1 MAGPEP
7 GRLAGWS
14 LGNSVADADVG
25 GGGWWAV
32 ATSATS
38 PSRHC
43 VVIRVSRRPEPLPD
57 AELLE
62 EREMLEYARRCLA
75 AMRRRTRSLRA
86 AGADAYASES
96 VEWRLRRRVASL
108 SDDSRT
114 GLFFGRLD
122 YDAGADPPE
131 ARFYVGRRHVSDQEG
146 DPVVIDWRAG
156 LAHPFY
162 RASPARRYGVLVRRR
177 FGYRGGT
184 LTSIQD
190 EALDLLDEAQARSAA
205 DRVLVA
211 EIERPRI
218 GPMRDIVATIQP
230 EQDDLIRA
238 PLGETLCIQGGPG
251 TGKTAVGLHRAAF
264 LLYEH
269 RERLARDGV
278 LVVGPGPAY
287 LAFIRDVLPGLG
299 EVDVAQ
305 RSIEG
310 LVSEVA
316 VTGADRPEAAAVK
329 ADARMATVVR
339 RAAFLQVRPPALPLE
354 VRWRHRVIRLPA
366 SVLRRR
372 VAELVQSD
380 VRYTV
385 GRDHLRDWLVERCLR
400 HLEHT
405 EGLNA
410 LDSPTEVQRSLGGR
424 PEVRAFLDRTW
435 PAVDPLRLVFRLLT
449 EQPFLA
455 EAADGTLTE
464 QEQALLRWPRRPR
477 SLKAAAWSVT
487 DAFLVDEA
495 ADVIGG
501 TATFGH
507 VVADEAQDLSPMQLR
522 AIGRRCRFGSATLL
536 GDLAQRTTP
545 WSAERWEDALDHLGR
560 RSTRLEHLPR
570 AFRAP
575 KEVLDF
581 ANRLLPEIAP
591 GVRPASSVRSVPGS
605 LRVMAVTPSSAKQ
618 AWLRA
623 LDAAL
628 AEDGSVGLVAADQAV
643 AAIGAELTRRGVE
656 YRQVDE
662 FDTDTRLAVVP
673 ASAVK
678 GLEFD
683 QVVLVEPA
691 DIADPALG
699 PTGLRRLYTALTRAV
714 LGLSVVHAKP
724 LPSSLHPSEPA

>member
-1 MAGPEP
+1 MVGCCPAYH
-7 GRLAGWS
+7 GRIHDPRLS
-14 LGNSVADADVG
+14 FPDPPLFLPVPTLGGD
-25 GGGWWAV
+25 
-32 ATSATS
+32 
-38 PSRHC
+38 P
-43 VVIRVSRRPEPLPD
+43 RVSRRLEPLPD
-57 AELLE
+57 AELLA

-86 AGADAYASES
+86 TGADPYAVES
-96 VEWRLRRRVASL
+96 VEWRLRQRVAAL
-108 SDDSRT
+108 ADDGRT

-122 YDAGADPPE
+122 YDASADPPE
-131 ARFYVGRRHVSDQEG
+131 ARFYVGRRHVSDAEG
-146 DPVVIDWRAG
+146 DPVVIDWRAE
-156 LAHPFY
+156 LSHPFY
-162 RASPARRYGVLVRRR
+162 RASPNRRYGVRVRRR

-190 EALDLLDEAQARSAA
+190 EVLDLLDEAEALAVA
-205 DRVLVA
+205 DRVLRA

-238 PLGETLCIQGGPG
+238 PLAETICIQGGPG

-305 RSIEG
+305 RSIED
-310 LVSEVA
+310 LVAEVA
-316 VTGADRPEAAAVK
+316 VTGTDRLEVATVK
-329 ADARMATVVR
+329 ADPRMAAVIR
-339 RAAFLQVRPPALPLE
+339 RAAFLGVRPPALPLE
-354 VRWRHRVIRLPA
+354 VHWQHRVVRLSA
-366 SVLRRR
+366 RMLRRR
-372 VAELVQSD
+372 VEELAAGD
-380 VRYTV
+380 LRYRV
-385 GRDHLRDWLVERCLR
+385 GRDQLRDWLVERCLR

-405 EGLNA
+405 EGLSA
-410 LDSPTEVQRSLGGR
+410 LDDPAQVQRGLGAR
-424 PEVRAFLDRTW
+424 PEVRAFLKRAW
-435 PAVDPLRLVFRLLT
+435 PVVDPVRLVFRLLT
-449 EQPFLA
+449 EPSFLA
-455 EAADGTLTE
+455 EAAGGILTGD
-464 QEQALLRWPRRPR
+464 EQALLLWSKRPR

-495 ADVIGG
+495 VDAIRG
-501 TATFGH
+501 TRAFGH
-507 VVADEAQDLSPMQLR
+507 VVADEAQDLSAMQLR

-545 WSAERWEDALDHLGR
+545 WSAERWGDALAHLDR
-560 RSTRLEHLPR
+560 RSPRVEHLPR

-591 GVRPASSVRSVPGS
+591 EVRPARSVRSVPGS
-605 LRVMAVTPSSAKQ
+605 LRVRAAPPPRVAA
-618 AWLRA
+618 AWLAA
-623 LDAAL
+623 LEEAL
-628 AEDGSVGLVAADQAV
+628 AEDGSVGLVVADKATAA
-643 AAIGAELTRRGVE
+643 AAAELAGHGVE
-656 YRQVDE
+656 FREVDR
-662 FDTDTRLAVVP
+662 FDTDTRLALVS

-699 PTGLRRLYTALTRAV
+699 PAGLRRLYTALTRAV
-714 LGLSVVHAKP
+714 LGLTVVHAKP
-724 LPSSLHPSEPA
+724 LPGALGAAPPA

>member
-1 MAGPEP
+1 
-7 GRLAGWS
+7 
-14 LGNSVADADVG
+14 
-25 GGGWWAV
+25 
-32 ATSATS
+32 
-38 PSRHC
+38 
-43 VVIRVSRRPEPLPD
+43 VSRPLEPLAD
-57 AELLE
+57 TELQA

-75 AMRRRTRSLRA
+75 AMRRRARSLRA
-86 AGADAYASES
+86 TGADPYAAES
-96 VEWRLRRRVASL
+96 VEWHLRQRVAAL
-108 SDDSRT
+108 TDDGRT

-122 YDAGADPPE
+122 YDDSADPPE
-131 ARFYVGRRHVSDQEG
+131 ARFYVGRRHVSDPDG

-162 RASPARRYGVLVRRR
+162 RASPSRRYGVRARRR

-190 EALDLLDEAQARSAA
+190 EVLELLDEAAAMAAA

-238 PLGETLCIQGGPG
+238 PLTETIVIQGGPG

-305 RSIEG
+305 RSIED
-310 LVSEVA
+310 LVAEVA
-316 VTGADRPEAAAVK
+316 VTGTDLPEAAAVK
-329 ADARMATVVR
+329 ADDRMAMVVR
-339 RAAFLQVRPPALPLE
+339 RAAFLHVRPPALPLE
-354 VRWRHRVIRLPA
+354 VRWQHRVVRLSA
-366 SVLRRR
+366 RLLRQR
-372 VAELVQSD
+372 VDELVAGD
-380 VRYTV
+380 LRYQV
-385 GRDHLRDWLVERCLR
+385 GREHLRDWLVERCLR

-405 EGLNA
+405 EGLSA
-410 LDSPTEVQRSLGGR
+410 LDSPAEVQRSLGAR
-424 PEVRAFLDRTW
+424 REVREFLRRTW
-435 PAVDPLRLVFRLLT
+435 PVLDPVRLVFRLLG
-449 EQPFLA
+449 ERAFLA
-455 EAADGTLTE
+455 EAAEGILTDRE
-464 QEQALLRWPRRPR
+464 QELVLWARRPR
-477 SLKAAAWSVT
+477 SRKAAAWSVG

-495 ADVIGG
+495 VDVIGG
-501 TATFGH
+501 TGTFGH
-507 VVADEAQDLSPMQLR
+507 VVADEAQDLSAMQLR

-545 WSAERWEDALDHLGR
+545 WSADRWRDAVGHLDR
-560 RSTRLEHLPR
+560 RSVRVEHLPR

-581 ANRLLPEIAP
+581 ANRLLPQIAP
-591 GVRPASSVRSVPGS
+591 DVHPARSVRGVPGS
-605 LRVMAVTPSSAKQ
+605 LRIRTAVSTAVAA

-623 LDAAL
+623 LDEAL
-628 AEDGSVGLVAADQAV
+628 AEDGSVGLVVADGAV
-643 AAIGAELTRRGVE
+643 PAVGAELAGRGIE
-656 YRQVDE
+656 FREVDR
-662 FDTDTRLAVVP
+662 FDTDTRLALVP

-714 LGLSVVHAKP
+714 LGLTIVHAKP
-724 LPSSLHPSEPA
+724 LPAALDPGSPG

>member
-1 MAGPEP
+1 M
-7 GRLAGWS
+7 
-14 LGNSVADADVG
+14 
-25 GGGWWAV
+25 
-32 ATSATS
+32 
-38 PSRHC
+38 SR
-43 VVIRVSRRPEPLPD
+43 PLEPLAD
-57 AELLE
+57 TELQA

-75 AMRRRTRSLRA
+75 AMRRRARSLRA
-86 AGADAYASES
+86 TGADPYAAES
-96 VEWRLRRRVASL
+96 VEWHLRQRVAAL
-108 SDDSRT
+108 TDDGRT

-122 YDAGADPPE
+122 YDDSADPPE
-131 ARFYVGRRHVSDQEG
+131 ARFYVGRRHVSDPDG

-162 RASPARRYGVLVRRR
+162 RASPTRRYGVRARRR

-190 EALDLLDEAQARSAA
+190 EVLELLDEAAAMAAA

-238 PLGETLCIQGGPG
+238 PLTETVVIQGGPG

-305 RSIEG
+305 RSIED
-310 LVSEVA
+310 LVAEVA
-316 VTGADRPEAAAVK
+316 VTGTDLPEAAAVK
-329 ADARMATVVR
+329 ADDRMAMVVR
-339 RAAFLQVRPPALPLE
+339 RAAFLYVRPPALPLE
-354 VRWRHRVIRLPA
+354 VRWQHRVVRLSA
-366 SVLRRR
+366 SLLRQR
-372 VAELVQSD
+372 VDELVAGD
-380 VRYTV
+380 LRYQV
-385 GRDHLRDWLVERCLR
+385 GREHLRDWLVERCLR

-405 EGLNA
+405 EGLSA
-410 LDSPTEVQRSLGGR
+410 LDSPAEVQRSLGAR
-424 PEVRAFLDRTW
+424 REVREFLQRTW
-435 PAVDPLRLVFRLLT
+435 PVLDPVRLVFRLLG
-449 EQPFLA
+449 ERAFLA
-455 EAADGTLTE
+455 EAAEGILTDRE
-464 QEQALLRWPRRPR
+464 QELVLWARRPR
-477 SLKAAAWSVT
+477 SRKAAAWSVG

-495 ADVIGG
+495 VDVIGG
-501 TATFGH
+501 TGTFGH
-507 VVADEAQDLSPMQLR
+507 VVADEAQDLSAMQLR

-545 WSAERWEDALDHLGR
+545 WSADRWRDAVGHLDR
-560 RSTRLEHLPR
+560 RSVRVEHLPR

-581 ANRLLPEIAP
+581 ANRLLPQIAP
-591 GVRPASSVRSVPGS
+591 DVHPARSVRGVPGS
-605 LRVMAVTPSSAKQ
+605 LRIRTAVSTAVAA

-623 LDAAL
+623 LDEAL
-628 AEDGSVGLVAADQAV
+628 AEDGSVGLVVADGAV
-643 AAIGAELTRRGVE
+643 PAVGAELAGRGIE
-656 YRQVDE
+656 FREVDR
-662 FDTDTRLAVVP
+662 FDTDTRLALVP

-699 PTGLRRLYTALTRAV
+699 STGLRRLYTALTRAV
-714 LGLSVVHAKP
+714 LGLTIVHAKP
-724 LPSSLHPSEPA
+724 LPAALDPGSPG

>member
-1 MAGPEP
+1 M
-7 GRLAGWS
+7 
-14 LGNSVADADVG
+14 
-25 GGGWWAV
+25 
-32 ATSATS
+32 
-38 PSRHC
+38 SR
-43 VVIRVSRRPEPLPD
+43 PLEPLAD
-57 AELLE
+57 TELQA

-75 AMRRRTRSLRA
+75 AMRRRARSLRA
-86 AGADAYASES
+86 TGADPYAAES
-96 VEWRLRRRVASL
+96 VEWHLRQRVAAL
-108 SDDSRT
+108 TDDGRT

-122 YDAGADPPE
+122 YDDSADPPE
-131 ARFYVGRRHVSDQEG
+131 ARFYVGRRHVSDPDG

-162 RASPARRYGVLVRRR
+162 RASPTRRYGVRARRR

-190 EALDLLDEAQARSAA
+190 EVLELLDEAAAMAAA

-238 PLGETLCIQGGPG
+238 PLTETIVIQGGPG

-305 RSIEG
+305 RSIED
-310 LVSEVA
+310 LVAEVA
-316 VTGADRPEAAAVK
+316 VTGTDLPEAAAVK
-329 ADARMATVVR
+329 ADDRMAMVVR
-339 RAAFLQVRPPALPLE
+339 RAAFLHVRPPALPLE
-354 VRWRHRVIRLPA
+354 VRWQHRVVRLSA
-366 SVLRRR
+366 RLLRQR
-372 VAELVQSD
+372 VDELVAGD
-380 VRYTV
+380 LRYQV
-385 GRDHLRDWLVERCLR
+385 GREHLRDWLVERCLR

-405 EGLNA
+405 EGLSA
-410 LDSPTEVQRSLGGR
+410 LDSPAEVQRSLGAR
-424 PEVRAFLDRTW
+424 REVREFLRRTW
-435 PAVDPLRLVFRLLT
+435 PVLDPVRLVFRLLG
-449 EQPFLA
+449 ERAFLA
-455 EAADGTLTE
+455 EAAEGILTDRE
-464 QEQALLRWPRRPR
+464 QELVLWARRPR
-477 SLKAAAWSVT
+477 SRKAAAWSVG

-495 ADVIGG
+495 VDVIGG
-501 TATFGH
+501 TGTFGH
-507 VVADEAQDLSPMQLR
+507 VVADEAQDLSAMQLR

-545 WSAERWEDALDHLGR
+545 WSADRWRDAVGHLDR
-560 RSTRLEHLPR
+560 RSVRVEHLPR

-575 KEVLDF
+575 KGVLDF
-581 ANRLLPEIAP
+581 ANRLLPQIAP
-591 GVRPASSVRSVPGS
+591 DVHPARSVRGVPGS
-605 LRVMAVTPSSAKQ
+605 LRIRTAVSTAVAA

-623 LDAAL
+623 LDEAL
-628 AEDGSVGLVAADQAV
+628 AEDGSVGLVVADGAV
-643 AAIGAELTRRGVE
+643 PAVGAELAGRGIE
-656 YRQVDE
+656 FREVDR
-662 FDTDTRLAVVP
+662 FDTDTRLALVP

-714 LGLSVVHAKP
+714 LGLTIVHAKP
-724 LPSSLHPSEPA
+724 LPAALDPGSPG

>member
-1 MAGPEP
+1 MAGCCRV
-7 GRLAGWS
+7 GRGDL
-14 LGNSVADADVG
+14 DVG
-25 GGGWWAV
+25 VW
-32 ATSATS
+32 
-38 PSRHC
+38 
-43 VVIRVSRRPEPLPD
+43 VVSSLESLPD
-57 AELLE
+57 DELVA
-62 EREMLEYARRCLA
+62 EREMLDYARRCLA

-86 AGADAYASES
+86 AGADPYAVES
-96 VEWRLRRRVASL
+96 VEWRLRQRVAAL
-108 SDDSRT
+108 TDDGRT

-122 YDAGADPPE
+122 YDASADPPD
-131 ARFYVGRRHVSDQEG
+131 ARFYVGRRHVSDAEG

-162 RASPARRYGVLVRRR
+162 RASPTRRFGVRARRR

-190 EALDLLDEAQARSAA
+190 ELLDLLDEAEALAVA

-238 PLGETLCIQGGPG
+238 PLADTICIQGGPG

-269 RERLARDGV
+269 RDRLARDGV

-305 RSIEG
+305 RSIED
-310 LVSEVA
+310 LVAEVR
-316 VTGADRPEAAAVK
+316 VTGTDSPEAAAVK
-329 ADARMATVVR
+329 AGSRMAAVVR
-339 RAAFLQVRPPALPLE
+339 RAAFLHVRPPALPLE
-354 VRWRHRVIRLPA
+354 VRWGHRVVRLSA
-366 SVLRRR
+366 RLLRQR
-372 VAELVQSD
+372 VDELVTGD
-380 VRYTV
+380 LRYLV

-405 EGLNA
+405 EGLSA
-410 LDSPTEVQRSLGGR
+410 LDDPAAVQRSLGAR
-424 PEVRAFLDRTW
+424 PEVREFLKRTW
-435 PAVDPLRLVFRLLT
+435 PVVEPVRLVFRLLT
-449 EQPFLA
+449 ERPFLA
-455 EAADGTLTE
+455 EAADGILTDEE
-464 QEQALLRWPRRPR
+464 QELLLWAKRPR
-477 SLKAAAWSVT
+477 SAKAAAWSVT

-495 ADVIGG
+495 
-501 TATFGH
+501 
-507 VVADEAQDLSPMQLR
+507 QDLSAMQLR

-545 WSAERWEDALDHLGR
+545 WSAERWGDAVGHLGQ
-560 RSTRLEHLPR
+560 RSIRVEQLPR

-581 ANRLLPEIAP
+581 ANRLLPAIAP
-591 GVRPASSVRSVPGS
+591 EVRPARSVRSVPGS
-605 LRVMAVTPSSAKQ
+605 LRVRAVAPEAAPE
-618 AWLRA
+618 AWLQA
-623 LDAAL
+623 LDEAL
-628 AEDGSVGLVAADQAV
+628 AEDGSVGLVVADPAV
-643 AAIGAELTRRGVE
+643 RSAGAELAGRGIE
-656 YRQVDE
+656 FREVDR
-662 FDTDTRLAVVP
+662 FDTGTRLALVP

-691 DIADPALG
+691 EIADPALG
-699 PTGLRRLYTALTRAV
+699 PARLRRLYTALTRAV
-714 LGLSVVHAKP
+714 LGLTIVHARP
-724 LPSSLHPSEPA
+724 LPAALGAAPPA

>member
-1 MAGPEP
+1 
-7 GRLAGWS
+7 
-14 LGNSVADADVG
+14 
-25 GGGWWAV
+25 
-32 ATSATS
+32 
-38 PSRHC
+38 
-43 VVIRVSRRPEPLPD
+43 VSRPLEPLAD
-57 AELLE
+57 TELQA

-75 AMRRRTRSLRA
+75 AMRRRARSLRA
-86 AGADAYASES
+86 TGADPYAAES
-96 VEWRLRRRVASL
+96 VEWHLRQRVAAL
-108 SDDSRT
+108 TDDGRT

-122 YDAGADPPE
+122 YDDSADPPE
-131 ARFYVGRRHVSDQEG
+131 ARFYVGRRHVSDPDG

-162 RASPARRYGVLVRRR
+162 RASPSRRYGVRARRR

-190 EALDLLDEAQARSAA
+190 EVLELLDEAAAMAAA

-238 PLGETLCIQGGPG
+238 PLTETIVIQGGPG

-305 RSIEG
+305 RSIED
-310 LVSEVA
+310 LVAEVA
-316 VTGADRPEAAAVK
+316 VTGTDLPEAAAVK
-329 ADARMATVVR
+329 ADDRMAMVVR
-339 RAAFLQVRPPALPLE
+339 RAAFLHVRPPALPLE
-354 VRWRHRVIRLPA
+354 VRWQHRVVRLSA
-366 SVLRRR
+366 RLLRQR
-372 VAELVQSD
+372 VDELVAGD
-380 VRYTV
+380 LRYQV
-385 GRDHLRDWLVERCLR
+385 GREHLRDWLVERCLR

-405 EGLNA
+405 EGLSA
-410 LDSPTEVQRSLGGR
+410 LDSPAEVQRSLGAR
-424 PEVRAFLDRTW
+424 REVREFLRRTW
-435 PAVDPLRLVFRLLT
+435 PVLDPVRLVFRLLG
-449 EQPFLA
+449 ERAFLA
-455 EAADGTLTE
+455 EAAEGILTDRE
-464 QEQALLRWPRRPR
+464 QELVLWARRPR
-477 SLKAAAWSVT
+477 SRKAAAWSVG

-495 ADVIGG
+495 VDVIGG
-501 TATFGH
+501 TGTFGH
-507 VVADEAQDLSPMQLR
+507 VVADEAQDLSAMQLR

-545 WSAERWEDALDHLGR
+545 WSADRWRDAVGHLDR
-560 RSTRLEHLPR
+560 RSVRVEHLPR

-575 KEVLDF
+575 KGVLDF
-581 ANRLLPEIAP
+581 ANRLLPQIAP
-591 GVRPASSVRSVPGS
+591 DVHPARSVRGVPGS
-605 LRVMAVTPSSAKQ
+605 LRIRTAVSTAVAA

-623 LDAAL
+623 LDEAL
-628 AEDGSVGLVAADQAV
+628 AEDGSVGLVVADGAV
-643 AAIGAELTRRGVE
+643 PAVGAELAGRGIE
-656 YRQVDE
+656 FREVDR
-662 FDTDTRLAVVP
+662 FDTDTRLALVP

-714 LGLSVVHAKP
+714 LGLTIVHAKP
-724 LPSSLHPSEPA
+724 LPAALDPGSPG

>member
-1 MAGPEP
+1 
-7 GRLAGWS
+7 
-14 LGNSVADADVG
+14 
-25 GGGWWAV
+25 
-32 ATSATS
+32 
-38 PSRHC
+38 
-43 VVIRVSRRPEPLPD
+43 VSRPLEPLAD
-57 AELLE
+57 TELQA

-75 AMRRRTRSLRA
+75 AMRRRARSLRA
-86 AGADAYASES
+86 TGADPYAAES
-96 VEWRLRRRVASL
+96 VEWHLRQRVAAL
-108 SDDSRT
+108 TDDGRT

-122 YDAGADPPE
+122 YDDSADPPE
-131 ARFYVGRRHVSDQEG
+131 ARFYVGRRHVSDPDG

-162 RASPARRYGVLVRRR
+162 RASPTRRYGVRARRR

-190 EALDLLDEAQARSAA
+190 EVLELLDEAAAMAAA

-238 PLGETLCIQGGPG
+238 PLTETIVIQGGPG

-305 RSIEG
+305 RSIED
-310 LVSEVA
+310 LVAEVA
-316 VTGADRPEAAAVK
+316 VTGTDLPEAAAVK
-329 ADARMATVVR
+329 ADDRMAMVVR
-339 RAAFLQVRPPALPLE
+339 RAAFLHVRPPALPLE
-354 VRWRHRVIRLPA
+354 VRWQHRVVRLSA
-366 SVLRRR
+366 RLLRQR
-372 VAELVQSD
+372 VDELVAGD
-380 VRYTV
+380 LRYQV
-385 GRDHLRDWLVERCLR
+385 GREHLRDWLVERCLR

-405 EGLNA
+405 EGLSA
-410 LDSPTEVQRSLGGR
+410 LDSPAEVQRSLGAR
-424 PEVRAFLDRTW
+424 REVREFLQRTW
-435 PAVDPLRLVFRLLT
+435 PVLDPVRLVFRLLG
-449 EQPFLA
+449 ERAFLA
-455 EAADGTLTE
+455 EAAEGILTDRE
-464 QEQALLRWPRRPR
+464 QELVLWARRPR
-477 SLKAAAWSVT
+477 SRKAAAWSVG

-495 ADVIGG
+495 VDVIGG
-501 TATFGH
+501 TGTFGH
-507 VVADEAQDLSPMQLR
+507 VVADEAQDLSAMQLR

-545 WSAERWEDALDHLGR
+545 WSADRWRDAVGYLDR
-560 RSTRLEHLPR
+560 RSVRVEHLPR

-581 ANRLLPEIAP
+581 ANRLLPQIAP
-591 GVRPASSVRSVPGS
+591 DVHPARSVRGVPGS
-605 LRVMAVTPSSAKQ
+605 LRIRTAVSTAVAA

-623 LDAAL
+623 LDEAL
-628 AEDGSVGLVAADQAV
+628 AEDGSVGLVVADGAV
-643 AAIGAELTRRGVE
+643 PAVGAELAGRGIE
-656 YRQVDE
+656 FREVDR
-662 FDTDTRLAVVP
+662 FDTDTRLALVP

-714 LGLSVVHAKP
+714 LGLTIVHAKP
-724 LPSSLHPSEPA
+724 LPAALDPGSPG

>member
-1 MAGPEP
+1 
-7 GRLAGWS
+7 
-14 LGNSVADADVG
+14 
-25 GGGWWAV
+25 
-32 ATSATS
+32 
-38 PSRHC
+38 
-43 VVIRVSRRPEPLPD
+43 VSRPLEPLAD
-57 AELLE
+57 TELQA

-75 AMRRRTRSLRA
+75 AMRRRARSLRA
-86 AGADAYASES
+86 TGADPYAAES
-96 VEWRLRRRVASL
+96 VEWHLRQRVAAL
-108 SDDSRT
+108 TDDGRT

-122 YDAGADPPE
+122 YDDSADPPE
-131 ARFYVGRRHVSDQEG
+131 ARFYVGRRHVSDPDG

-162 RASPARRYGVLVRRR
+162 RASPTRRYGVRARRR

-190 EALDLLDEAQARSAA
+190 EVLELLDEAAAMAAA

-238 PLGETLCIQGGPG
+238 PLTETIVIQGGPG

-305 RSIEG
+305 RSIED
-310 LVSEVA
+310 LVAEVA
-316 VTGADRPEAAAVK
+316 VTGTDLPEAAAVK
-329 ADARMATVVR
+329 ADDRMAMVVR
-339 RAAFLQVRPPALPLE
+339 RAAFLHVRPPALPLE
-354 VRWRHRVIRLPA
+354 VRWQHRVVRLSA
-366 SVLRRR
+366 RLLRQR
-372 VAELVQSD
+372 VDELVAGD
-380 VRYTV
+380 LRYQV
-385 GRDHLRDWLVERCLR
+385 GREHLRDWLVERCLR

-405 EGLNA
+405 EGLSA
-410 LDSPTEVQRSLGGR
+410 LDSPAEVQRSLGAR
-424 PEVRAFLDRTW
+424 REVREFLQRTW
-435 PAVDPLRLVFRLLT
+435 PVLDPVRLVFRLLG
-449 EQPFLA
+449 ERAFLA
-455 EAADGTLTE
+455 EAAEGILTDRE
-464 QEQALLRWPRRPR
+464 QELVLWARRPR
-477 SLKAAAWSVT
+477 SRKAAAWSVG

-495 ADVIGG
+495 VDVIGG
-501 TATFGH
+501 TGTFGH
-507 VVADEAQDLSPMQLR
+507 VVADEAQDLSAMQLR

-545 WSAERWEDALDHLGR
+545 WSADRWRDAVGHLDR
-560 RSTRLEHLPR
+560 RSVRVEHLPR

-581 ANRLLPEIAP
+581 ANRLLPQIAP
-591 GVRPASSVRSVPGS
+591 DVHPARSVRGVPGS
-605 LRVMAVTPSSAKQ
+605 LRIRTAVSTAVAA

-623 LDAAL
+623 LDEAL
-628 AEDGSVGLVAADQAV
+628 AEDGSVGLVVADGAV
-643 AAIGAELTRRGVE
+643 PAVGAELAGRGIE
-656 YRQVDE
+656 FREVDR
-662 FDTDTRLAVVP
+662 FDTDTRLALVP

-714 LGLSVVHAKP
+714 LGLTIVHAKP
-724 LPSSLHPSEPA
+724 LPAALDPGSPG

>member
-1 MAGPEP
+1 M
-7 GRLAGWS
+7 
-14 LGNSVADADVG
+14 
-25 GGGWWAV
+25 
-32 ATSATS
+32 
-38 PSRHC
+38 SR
-43 VVIRVSRRPEPLPD
+43 PLEPLAD
-57 AELLE
+57 TELQA

-75 AMRRRTRSLRA
+75 AMRRRARSLRA
-86 AGADAYASES
+86 TGADPYAAES
-96 VEWRLRRRVASL
+96 VEWHLRQRVAAL
-108 SDDSRT
+108 TDDGRT

-122 YDAGADPPE
+122 YDDSADPPE
-131 ARFYVGRRHVSDQEG
+131 ARLYVGRRHVSDPDG

-162 RASPARRYGVLVRRR
+162 RASPTRRYGVRARRR

-190 EALDLLDEAQARSAA
+190 EVLELLDEAAALAAA

-238 PLGETLCIQGGPG
+238 PLTETIVIQGGPG

-305 RSIEG
+305 RSIED
-310 LVSEVA
+310 LVAEVA
-316 VTGADRPEAAAVK
+316 VTGTDLPEAAAVK
-329 ADARMATVVR
+329 ADDRMAMVVR
-339 RAAFLQVRPPALPLE
+339 RAAFLHVRPPALPLE
-354 VRWRHRVIRLPA
+354 VRWQHRVVRLSA
-366 SVLRRR
+366 RLLRQR
-372 VAELVQSD
+372 VDELVAGD
-380 VRYTV
+380 LRYQV
-385 GRDHLRDWLVERCLR
+385 GREHLRDWLVERCLR

-405 EGLNA
+405 EGLSA
-410 LDSPTEVQRSLGGR
+410 LDSPAEVQRSLGAR
-424 PEVRAFLDRTW
+424 REVREFLRRTW
-435 PAVDPLRLVFRLLT
+435 PVLDPVRLVFRLLG
-449 EQPFLA
+449 ERAFLA
-455 EAADGTLTE
+455 EAAEGILTDRE
-464 QEQALLRWPRRPR
+464 QELVLWARRPR
-477 SLKAAAWSVT
+477 SRKAAAWSVG

-495 ADVIGG
+495 VDVIGG
-501 TATFGH
+501 TGTFGH
-507 VVADEAQDLSPMQLR
+507 VVADEAQDLSAMQLR

-545 WSAERWEDALDHLGR
+545 WSADRWRDAVGHLDR
-560 RSTRLEHLPR
+560 RSVRVEHLPR

-581 ANRLLPEIAP
+581 ANRLLPQIAP
-591 GVRPASSVRSVPGS
+591 DVHPARSVRGVPGS
-605 LRVMAVTPSSAKQ
+605 LRIRTAVSTAVAA

-623 LDAAL
+623 LDEAL
-628 AEDGSVGLVAADQAV
+628 AEDGSVGLVVADGAV
-643 AAIGAELTRRGVE
+643 PAVGAELAGRGIE
-656 YRQVDE
+656 FREVDR
-662 FDTDTRLAVVP
+662 FDTDTRLALVP

-714 LGLSVVHAKP
+714 LGLTIVHAKP
-724 LPSSLHPSEPA
+724 LPAALDPGSPG

>member
-1 MAGPEP
+1 LPE
-7 GRLAGWS
+7 
-14 LGNSVADADVG
+14 
-25 GGGWWAV
+25 
-32 ATSATS
+32 
-38 PSRHC
+38 
-43 VVIRVSRRPEPLPD
+43 
-57 AELLE
+57 AELQA
-62 EREMLEYARRCLA
+62 ERAMLEHARRCLA

-86 AGADAYASES
+86 SGADPYAVES
-96 VEWRLRRRVASL
+96 VEWRLRQRVASL
-108 SDDSRT
+108 ADDERT

-122 YDAGADPPE
+122 YDATADPPE
-131 ARFYVGRRHVSDQEG
+131 ARFYVGRRHVSDAEG

-162 RASPARRYGVLVRRR
+162 RASPTRRYGVRVRRR

-190 EALDLLDEAQARSAA
+190 EVLDLLDEAEALAVA

-238 PLGETLCIQGGPG
+238 PLADTICIQGGPG

-269 RERLARDGV
+269 RDRLARDGV

-305 RSIEG
+305 RSIED
-310 LVSEVA
+310 LVAEVE
-316 VTGADRPEAAAVK
+316 VTGTDTPEAAAVK
-329 ADARMATVVR
+329 AGERMAEVVR
-339 RAAFLQVRPPALPLE
+339 RAAFTHVRPPALPLE
-354 VRWRHRVIRLPA
+354 VHWRHRVVRLPA
-366 SVLRRR
+366 RVLRQR
-372 VAELVQSD
+372 VEELGSGD
-380 VRYTV
+380 LRYLV
-385 GRDHLRDWLVERCLR
+385 ARDHLRDWLVERCLR

-410 LDSPTEVQRSLGGR
+410 LDNPAEVQRSLRAR
-424 PEVRAFLDRTW
+424 PEVRAFLQRTW
-435 PAVDPLRLVFRLLT
+435 PVVDPVRLVFRLLT
-449 EQPFLA
+449 ERDFLA
-455 EAADGTLTE
+455 GAADGILSDPE
-464 QEQALLRWPRRPR
+464 QELLRWTRRPR
-477 SLKAAAWSVT
+477 SRKAAAWSVT

-495 ADVIGG
+495 VDVIGG
-501 TATFGH
+501 TPTFGH
-507 VVADEAQDLSPMQLR
+507 VVADEAQDLSAMQLR

-545 WSAERWEDALDHLGR
+545 WSAERWEDALGHLGR
-560 RSTRLEHLPR
+560 RSMRVEHLPR

-575 KEVLDF
+575 AEVLDF

-591 GVRPASSVRSVPGS
+591 GVRPARSVRSVPGS
-605 LRVMAVTPSSAKQ
+605 LRVRAVTPGEATAAWRQ
-618 AWLRA
+618 ALKE
-623 LDAAL
+623 AL
-628 AEDGSVGLVAADQAV
+628 AEDGSVGLVVDDRAVPAART
-643 AAIGAELTRRGVE
+643 ELTGRGVE
-656 YRQVDE
+656 FREVDR
-662 FDTDTRLAVVP
+662 FDTDTRLALVP

-699 PTGLRRLYTALTRAV
+699 ATGLRRLYTALTRAV
-714 LGLSVVHAKP
+714 LGLTIVHAKP
-724 LPSSLHPSEPA
+724 LPAALGPAPGG

>member
-1 MAGPEP
+1 M
-7 GRLAGWS
+7 
-14 LGNSVADADVG
+14 
-25 GGGWWAV
+25 
-32 ATSATS
+32 
-38 PSRHC
+38 SR
-43 VVIRVSRRPEPLPD
+43 PLEPLAD
-57 AELLE
+57 DELQA

-75 AMRRRTRSLRA
+75 AMRQRARSLRA
-86 AGADAYASES
+86 AGADPYAAES
-96 VEWRLRRRVASL
+96 VEWHLRQRVAAL
-108 SDDSRT
+108 ADDGRT

-162 RASPARRYGVLVRRR
+162 RASPTRRYGVRARRR

-190 EALDLLDEAQARSAA
+190 EVLELLDEAAAMAAA

-238 PLGETLCIQGGPG
+238 PLAETIVIQGGPG
-251 TGKTAVGLHRAAF
+251 TGKTAVGLHRVAF

-269 RERLARDGV
+269 RERLARDRV

-305 RSIEG
+305 RSIED
-310 LVSEVA
+310 LVAEVA
-316 VTGADRPEAAAVK
+316 VTRADRPEGAAVK
-329 ADARMATVVR
+329 ADDRMAAVVR
-339 RAAFLQVRPPALPLE
+339 RAAFLHVRPPALPLE
-354 VRWRHRVIRLPA
+354 VRWRHRVVRL
-366 SVLRRR
+366 SVGTLRRR
-372 VAELVQSD
+372 VAELTAAAAPQPASAGGVGAGEL
-380 VRYTV
+380 RYRV

-400 HLEHT
+400 HLERT
-405 EGLNA
+405 EGLSA
-410 LDSPTEVQRSLGGR
+410 LDRPAEVQRGLGAR
-424 PEVRAFLDRTW
+424 PELRAFLNRTW
-435 PAVDPLRLVFRLLT
+435 PALDPVRLVFRLLT
-449 EQPFLA
+449 ERPFLA
-455 EAADGTLTE
+455 EAAGGLLSGQE
-464 QEQALLRWPRRPR
+464 QERLVWPRRPR
-477 SLKAAAWSVT
+477 SRKAAAWSVT

-495 ADVIGG
+495 VDVVGG
-501 TATFGH
+501 TPTFGH

-522 AIGRRCRFGSATLL
+522 ALGRRCRFGSATLL

-545 WSAERWEDALDHLGR
+545 WSAGRWEDALGHLGR
-560 RSTRLEHLPR
+560 SPVRVEQLPR

-591 GVRPASSVRSVPGS
+591 GVQPASSVRAVPGS
-605 LRVMAVTPSSAKQ
+605 LRVRAVPPAAVTA
-618 AWLRA
+618 AWLAAVEEA
-623 LDAAL
+623 LG
-628 AEDGSVGLVAADQAV
+628 EDGSVGLVAADSSV
-643 AAIGAELTRRGVE
+643 GAIGAELAGRGVE
-656 YRQVDE
+656 LREVDR
-662 FDTDTRLAVVP
+662 FDTDTRLALVP

-691 DIADPALG
+691 DIAEPALG
-699 PTGLRRLYTALTRAV
+699 PEAVEDRPQDRHAEGQAGLRRLYTALTRAV
-714 LGLSVVHAKP
+714 LGLTVVHAKP
-724 LPSSLHPSEPA
+724 LPAALGPPPPER

>member
-1 MAGPEP
+1 
-7 GRLAGWS
+7 
-14 LGNSVADADVG
+14 
-25 GGGWWAV
+25 
-32 ATSATS
+32 
-38 PSRHC
+38 
-43 VVIRVSRRPEPLPD
+43 VSRPLEPLAD
-57 AELLE
+57 TELQA

-75 AMRRRTRSLRA
+75 AMRRRARSLRA
-86 AGADAYASES
+86 TGADPYAAES
-96 VEWRLRRRVASL
+96 VEWHLRQRVAAL
-108 SDDSRT
+108 TDDGRT

-122 YDAGADPPE
+122 YDDSADPPE
-131 ARFYVGRRHVSDQEG
+131 ARFYVGRRHVSDPDG

-162 RASPARRYGVLVRRR
+162 RASPTRRYGVRARRR

-190 EALDLLDEAQARSAA
+190 EVLELLDEAAAMAAA

-238 PLGETLCIQGGPG
+238 PLTETVVIQGGPG

-305 RSIEG
+305 RSIED
-310 LVSEVA
+310 LVAEVA
-316 VTGADRPEAAAVK
+316 VTGTDLPEAAAVK
-329 ADARMATVVR
+329 ADDRMAMVVR
-339 RAAFLQVRPPALPLE
+339 RAAFLHVRPPALPLE
-354 VRWRHRVIRLPA
+354 VRWQHRVVRLSA
-366 SVLRRR
+366 RLLRQR
-372 VAELVQSD
+372 VDELVAGD
-380 VRYTV
+380 LRYQV
-385 GRDHLRDWLVERCLR
+385 GREHLRDWLVERCLR

-405 EGLNA
+405 EGLSA
-410 LDSPTEVQRSLGGR
+410 LDSPAEVQRSLGAR
-424 PEVRAFLDRTW
+424 REVREFLQRTW
-435 PAVDPLRLVFRLLT
+435 PVLDPVRLVFRLLG
-449 EQPFLA
+449 ERAFLA
-455 EAADGTLTE
+455 EAAEGILTDRE
-464 QEQALLRWPRRPR
+464 QELVLWARRPR
-477 SLKAAAWSVT
+477 SRKAAAWSVG

-495 ADVIGG
+495 VDVIGG
-501 TATFGH
+501 TGTFGH
-507 VVADEAQDLSPMQLR
+507 VVADEAQDLSAMQLR

-545 WSAERWEDALDHLGR
+545 WSADRWRDAVGHLDR
-560 RSTRLEHLPR
+560 RSVRVEHLPR

-581 ANRLLPEIAP
+581 ANRLLPQIAP
-591 GVRPASSVRSVPGS
+591 DVHPARSVRGVPGS
-605 LRVMAVTPSSAKQ
+605 LRIRTAVSTAVAA

-623 LDAAL
+623 LDEAL
-628 AEDGSVGLVAADQAV
+628 AEDGSVGLVVADGAV
-643 AAIGAELTRRGVE
+643 PAVGAELAGRGIE
-656 YRQVDE
+656 FREVDR
-662 FDTDTRLAVVP
+662 FDTDTRLALVP

-714 LGLSVVHAKP
+714 LGLTIVHAKP
-724 LPSSLHPSEPA
+724 LPAALDPGSPG

>member
-1 MAGPEP
+1 MVVS
-7 GRLAGWS
+7 S
-14 LGNSVADADVG
+14 L
-25 GGGWWAV
+25 
-32 ATSATS
+32 
-38 PSRHC
+38 
-43 VVIRVSRRPEPLPD
+43 EPLPD
-57 AELLE
+57 DELVA

-86 AGADAYASES
+86 VAADPYAVES
-96 VEWRLRRRVASL
+96 VEWRLRQRVASL
-108 SDDSRT
+108 TDDGRT

-122 YDAGADPPE
+122 YDDTADPPE
-131 ARFYVGRRHVSDQEG
+131 ARFYVGRRHVSDAEG

-162 RASPARRYGVLVRRR
+162 RASPARRYGVRARRR

-190 EALDLLDEAQARSAA
+190 EILDLLDEAEALAVA

-238 PLGETLCIQGGPG
+238 PLAETIVIQGGPG

-278 LVVGPGPAY
+278 LVIGPGPAY

-305 RSIEG
+305 RSIED
-310 LVSEVA
+310 LVGQVA
-316 VTGADRPEAAAVK
+316 VTRTDRPDAATVK
-329 ADARMATVVR
+329 ADDRMAAVVR
-339 RAAFLQVRPPALPLE
+339 RAAFLHVRPPAVGLE
-354 VRWRHRVIRLPA
+354 VRWRHRVVRLSA
-366 SVLRRR
+366 RLLRRR
-372 VAELVQSD
+372 VDELVACGS
-380 VRYTV
+380 RYQI

-405 EGLNA
+405 EGLSA
-410 LDSPTEVQRSLGGR
+410 LDSPDEVQRSLGAR
-424 PEVRAFLDRTW
+424 REVREFLQRTW
-435 PAVDPLRLVFRLLT
+435 PVVDPVRLVFRLLT
-449 EQPFLA
+449 ERAFLA
-455 EAADGTLTE
+455 EAAEGVLGD
-464 QEQALLRWPRRPR
+464 QEREALLWGRRPR
-477 SLKAAAWSVT
+477 SLKAAAWSVE

-495 ADVIGG
+495 VDVVGG
-501 TATFGH
+501 TGTFGH
-507 VVADEAQDLSPMQLR
+507 VVADEAQDLSAMQLR

-545 WSAERWEDALDHLGR
+545 WAPERWQDAVGHLDQ
-560 RSTRLEHLPR
+560 RSIRVEHLPR

-591 GVRPASSVRSVPGS
+591 EVRPARSVRSVPGS
-605 LRVMAVTPSSAKQ
+605 LRVMAVPGPSAQ
-618 AWLRA
+618 AVWLQA
-623 LDAAL
+623 LDEAL
-628 AEDGSVGLVAADQAV
+628 AEDGSVGLIVADAAV
-643 AAIGAELTRRGVE
+643 AATGEELAAREVE
-656 YRQVDE
+656 YREVDR
-662 FDTDTRLAVVP
+662 FDTDTRLALVP

-714 LGLSVVHAKP
+714 LGLTIVHAQP
-724 LPSSLHPSEPA
+724 LPAALGPAPTA

>member
-1 MAGPEP
+1 
-7 GRLAGWS
+7 
-14 LGNSVADADVG
+14 
-25 GGGWWAV
+25 
-32 ATSATS
+32 
-38 PSRHC
+38 
-43 VVIRVSRRPEPLPD
+43 VSRTLEPLPD
-57 AELLE
+57 GELLA

-86 AGADAYASES
+86 AGADPYAVES
-96 VEWRLRRRVASL
+96 VEWRLRQRVAAL
-108 SDDSRT
+108 ADDGRT
-114 GLFFGRLD
+114 GLFFGRLE
-122 YDAGADPPE
+122 YDASADPPE
-131 ARFYVGRRHVSDQEG
+131 GRFYVGRRHVSDAAG

-162 RASPARRYGVLVRRR
+162 RASPNRRYGVRMRRR

-190 EALDLLDEAQARSAA
+190 EILDLLDEAEALAAA

-238 PLGETLCIQGGPG
+238 PLADTICIQGGPG

-305 RSIEG
+305 RSIED
-310 LVSEVA
+310 LVGEVA
-316 VTGADRPEAAAVK
+316 VTGTDSLEIASVK
-329 ADARMATVVR
+329 ADPRMAAVIR
-339 RAAFLQVRPPALPLE
+339 RAAFLHVRPPALPLE
-354 VRWRHRVIRLPA
+354 VRWQHRVVRLSA
-366 SVLRRR
+366 RMLRQR
-372 VAELVQSD
+372 VAELAAGGL
-380 VRYTV
+380 RYQV
-385 GRDHLRDWLVERCLR
+385 GRDQLRDWLVERCLR

-405 EGLNA
+405 EGLSA
-410 LDSPTEVQRSLGGR
+410 LDDPAQVERGLGAR
-424 PEVRAFLDRTW
+424 PEVRAFLRRAW
-435 PAVDPLRLVFRLLT
+435 PVVDPVRLVFRLLT
-449 EQPFLA
+449 ERPFLA
-455 EAADGTLTE
+455 EAAHGILTDDE
-464 QEQALLRWPRRPR
+464 QELLVWAKRPR

-495 ADVIGG
+495 VDVVGG
-501 TATFGH
+501 TRTFGH
-507 VVADEAQDLSPMQLR
+507 VVADEAQDLSAMQLR

-545 WSAERWEDALDHLGR
+545 WSAERWGDALAHLDR
-560 RSTRLEHLPR
+560 RSPRVEHLPR

-591 GVRPASSVRSVPGS
+591 EVRPARSVRGVPGS
-605 LRVMAVTPSSAKQ
+605 LRIRAVPPAQ
-618 AWLRA
+618 ATAARLAA
-623 LDAAL
+623 LEEAL
-628 AEDGSVGLVAADQAV
+628 AEDGSVGLVVADPATPAV
-643 AAIGAELTRRGVE
+643 AAELAGHGVE
-656 YRQVDE
+656 FREVDR
-662 FDTDTRLAVVP
+662 FDTDTRLALVP

-699 PTGLRRLYTALTRAV
+699 PAGLRRLYTALTRAV
-714 LGLSVVHAKP
+714 LGLTIVHAKP
-724 LPSSLHPSEPA
+724 LPAALGAAPPA

>member
-1 MAGPEP
+1 
-7 GRLAGWS
+7 
-14 LGNSVADADVG
+14 
-25 GGGWWAV
+25 
-32 ATSATS
+32 
-38 PSRHC
+38 
-43 VVIRVSRRPEPLPD
+43 VSRTPEPLAD
-57 AELLE
+57 EELLA

-86 AGADAYASES
+86 AGADAYAQES
-96 VEWRLRRRVASL
+96 VEWGLRQRVAAL
-108 SDDSRT
+108 TDDGRT

-122 YDAGADPPE
+122 YDAQADPPE
-131 ARFYVGRRHVSDQEG
+131 ARFYVGRRHVSDADG

-162 RASPARRYGVLVRRR
+162 RASPSRRYGVRARRR
-177 FGYRGGT
+177 FGYRGGI

-190 EALDLLDEAQARSAA
+190 EALDLLDEDAARAAA

-238 PLGETLCIQGGPG
+238 PLAETICIQGGPG

-269 RERLARDGV
+269 RDRLARDGV

-299 EVDVAQ
+299 EADVAQ
-305 RSIEG
+305 RSVED
-310 LVSEVA
+310 LVAEVA
-316 VTGADRPEAAAVK
+316 VTGTDSPEAAAVK
-329 ADARMATVVR
+329 ADARMAAVVR
-339 RAAFLQVRPPALPLE
+339 RAAFLHVRPPTSPLE
-354 VRWRHRVIRLPA
+354 VRWGHRVVRL
-366 SVLRRR
+366 SVGTLRRR
-372 VAELVQSD
+372 VAELTAAAAPQPAAAGGAGAGEL
-380 VRYTV
+380 RYRV
-385 GRDHLRDWLVERCLR
+385 GRQHLRDWLVERCLR

-405 EGLNA
+405 EGLST
-410 LDSPTEVQRSLGGR
+410 LDSPAEVQRGLGAR
-424 PEVRAFLDRTW
+424 PELRAFLNRTW
-435 PAVDPLRLVFRLLT
+435 PALDPVRLVFRLLT
-449 EQPFLA
+449 ERPFLA
-455 EAADGTLTE
+455 EAADGLLSE
-464 QEQALLRWPRRPR
+464 QEQERLVWPGRPR
-477 SLKAAAWSVT
+477 GRKAAAWSVT

-495 ADVIGG
+495 VDVVGG
-501 TATFGH
+501 TPTFGH

-522 AIGRRCRFGSATLL
+522 ALGRRCRFGSATLL

-545 WSAERWEDALDHLGR
+545 WSAGRWEDVLGHLGR
-560 RSTRLEHLPR
+560 SSVRVEQLPR

-591 GVRPASSVRSVPGS
+591 GIQPASSVRAVPGS
-605 LRVMAVTPSSAKQ
+605 LRVRAVPPGAATA
-618 AWLRA
+618 AWL
-623 LDAAL
+623 AAL
-628 AEDGSVGLVAADQAV
+628 EEVMAEDGSVGLVAADSSV
-643 AAIGAELTRRGVE
+643 GAIGAELAGRGVE
-656 YRQVDE
+656 YREVDR
-662 FDTDTRLAVVP
+662 FDTDTRLALVP

-691 DIADPALG
+691 DIAEPAPG
-699 PTGLRRLYTALTRAV
+699 PAVVGERPQDRHGARQAGLRRLYTALTRAV
-714 LGLSVVHAKP
+714 LGLTVVHAKP
-724 LPSSLHPSEPA
+724 LPAALGRPPPER

>member
-1 MAGPEP
+1 
-7 GRLAGWS
+7 
-14 LGNSVADADVG
+14 
-25 GGGWWAV
+25 
-32 ATSATS
+32 
-38 PSRHC
+38 
-43 VVIRVSRRPEPLPD
+43 VSRPLEPLAD
-57 AELLE
+57 TELQA

-75 AMRRRTRSLRA
+75 AMRRRARSLRA
-86 AGADAYASES
+86 TGADPYAAES
-96 VEWRLRRRVASL
+96 VEWHLRQRVAAL
-108 SDDSRT
+108 TDDGRT

-122 YDAGADPPE
+122 YDDSADPPE
-131 ARFYVGRRHVSDQEG
+131 ARFYVGRRHVSDPDG

-162 RASPARRYGVLVRRR
+162 RASPSRRYGVRARRR

-190 EALDLLDEAQARSAA
+190 EVLELLDEAAAMAAA

-238 PLGETLCIQGGPG
+238 PLTETIVIQGGPG

-305 RSIEG
+305 RSIED
-310 LVSEVA
+310 LVAEVA
-316 VTGADRPEAAAVK
+316 VTGTDLPEAAAVK
-329 ADARMATVVR
+329 ADDRMAMVVR
-339 RAAFLQVRPPALPLE
+339 RAAFLHVRPPALPLE
-354 VRWRHRVIRLPA
+354 VRWQHRVVRLSA
-366 SVLRRR
+366 RLLRQR
-372 VAELVQSD
+372 VDELVAGD
-380 VRYTV
+380 LRYQV
-385 GRDHLRDWLVERCLR
+385 GREHLRDWLVERCLR

-405 EGLNA
+405 EGLSA
-410 LDSPTEVQRSLGGR
+410 LDSPAEVQRSLGAR
-424 PEVRAFLDRTW
+424 REVREFLRRTW
-435 PAVDPLRLVFRLLT
+435 PVLDPVRLVFRLLG
-449 EQPFLA
+449 ERAFLA
-455 EAADGTLTE
+455 EAAEGILTDRE
-464 QEQALLRWPRRPR
+464 QELVLWARRPR
-477 SLKAAAWSVT
+477 SRKAAAWSVG

-495 ADVIGG
+495 VDVIGG
-501 TATFGH
+501 TGTFGH
-507 VVADEAQDLSPMQLR
+507 VVADEAQDLSAMQLR

-545 WSAERWEDALDHLGR
+545 WSADRWRDAVGHLDR
-560 RSTRLEHLPR
+560 RSVRVEHLPR

-581 ANRLLPEIAP
+581 ANRLLPQIAP
-591 GVRPASSVRSVPGS
+591 DVHPARSVRAVPGS
-605 LRVMAVTPSSAKQ
+605 LRIRTAVSTAVAA

-623 LDAAL
+623 LDEAL
-628 AEDGSVGLVAADQAV
+628 AEDGSVGLVVADGAV
-643 AAIGAELTRRGVE
+643 PAVGAELAGRGIE
-656 YRQVDE
+656 FREVDR
-662 FDTDTRLAVVP
+662 FDTDTRLALVP

-714 LGLSVVHAKP
+714 LGLTIVHAKP
-724 LPSSLHPSEPA
+724 LPAALDPGSPG

>member
-1 MAGPEP
+1 
-7 GRLAGWS
+7 
-14 LGNSVADADVG
+14 
-25 GGGWWAV
+25 
-32 ATSATS
+32 
-38 PSRHC
+38 
-43 VVIRVSRRPEPLPD
+43 VSRTLEPLSD
-57 AELLE
+57 AELLA

-86 AGADAYASES
+86 TGADPCAVES
-96 VEWRLRRRVASL
+96 VEWRLRQRVAAL
-108 SDDSRT
+108 ADDGRT

-131 ARFYVGRRHVSDQEG
+131 GRFYVGRRHVSDAEG

-162 RASPARRYGVLVRRR
+162 RASPNRRYGVRMRRR

-190 EALDLLDEAQARSAA
+190 EILDLLDEAEALAAA

-238 PLGETLCIQGGPG
+238 PLAETICIQGGPG

-278 LVVGPGPAY
+278 LVIGPGPAY

-305 RSIEG
+305 RSIED
-310 LVSEVA
+310 LVAEVA
-316 VTGADRPEAAAVK
+316 VTGTDRLEVATIK
-329 ADARMATVVR
+329 ADPRMATVIR
-339 RAAFLQVRPPALPLE
+339 RAAFLHVRPPALPLE
-354 VRWRHRVIRLPA
+354 VQWQHRVVRLSA
-366 SVLRRR
+366 RMLRQR
-372 VAELVQSD
+372 VAELTAGD
-380 VRYTV
+380 LRYQV
-385 GRDHLRDWLVERCLR
+385 GRNQLRDWLVERCLR

-405 EGLNA
+405 EGLSA
-410 LDSPTEVQRSLGGR
+410 LDNPAQVERGLGAR
-424 PEVRAFLDRTW
+424 PEVRAFLKRAW
-435 PAVDPLRLVFRLLT
+435 PVVDPVRLVFRLLT
-449 EQPFLA
+449 EPSFLA
-455 EAADGTLTE
+455 EAADGILSDDE
-464 QEQALLRWPRRPR
+464 QELLVWAKRPR

-495 ADVIGG
+495 VDTIRG
-501 TATFGH
+501 TRTFGH
-507 VVADEAQDLSPMQLR
+507 VVADEAQDLSAMQLR

-545 WSAERWEDALDHLGR
+545 WAAERWGDALAHLDR
-560 RSTRLEHLPR
+560 RSPRVEHLPR

-575 KEVLDF
+575 KEVLDL

-591 GVRPASSVRSVPGS
+591 EVRPARSVRSVPGS
-605 LRVMAVTPSSAKQ
+605 LRIKAVPPTQATA
-618 AWLRA
+618 AWLAA
-623 LDAAL
+623 LEEAL
-628 AEDGSVGLVAADQAV
+628 AEDGSVGLVVADRATPAV
-643 AAIGAELTRRGVE
+643 AAELAGHGVE
-656 YRQVDE
+656 FREVDR
-662 FDTDTRLAVVP
+662 FDTDTRLALVP

-699 PTGLRRLYTALTRAV
+699 PAGLRRLYTALTRAV
-714 LGLSVVHAKP
+714 LGLTIVHAEP
-724 LPSSLHPSEPA
+724 LPAALGAAPPP

>member
-1 MAGPEP
+1 
-7 GRLAGWS
+7 
-14 LGNSVADADVG
+14 
-25 GGGWWAV
+25 
-32 ATSATS
+32 
-38 PSRHC
+38 
-43 VVIRVSRRPEPLPD
+43 
-57 AELLE
+57 
-62 EREMLEYARRCLA
+62 
-75 AMRRRTRSLRA
+75 MRRRARSLRA
-86 AGADAYASES
+86 TGADPYAAES
-96 VEWRLRRRVASL
+96 VEWHLRQRVAAL
-108 SDDSRT
+108 TDDGRT

-122 YDAGADPPE
+122 YDDSADPPE
-131 ARFYVGRRHVSDQEG
+131 ARFYVGRRHVSDPDG

-162 RASPARRYGVLVRRR
+162 RASPTRRYGVRARRR

-190 EALDLLDEAQARSAA
+190 EVLELLDEAAAMAAA

-238 PLGETLCIQGGPG
+238 PLTETIVIQGGPG

-305 RSIEG
+305 RSIED
-310 LVSEVA
+310 LVAEVA
-316 VTGADRPEAAAVK
+316 VTGTDLPEAAAVK
-329 ADARMATVVR
+329 ADDRMAMVVR
-339 RAAFLQVRPPALPLE
+339 RAAFLHVRPPALPLE
-354 VRWRHRVIRLPA
+354 VRWQHRVVRLSA
-366 SVLRRR
+366 RLLRQR
-372 VAELVQSD
+372 VDELVAGD
-380 VRYTV
+380 LRYQV
-385 GRDHLRDWLVERCLR
+385 GREHLRDWLVERCLR

-405 EGLNA
+405 EGLSA
-410 LDSPTEVQRSLGGR
+410 LDSPAEVQRSLGAR
-424 PEVRAFLDRTW
+424 REVREFLQRTW
-435 PAVDPLRLVFRLLT
+435 PVLDPVRLVFRLLG
-449 EQPFLA
+449 ERAFLA
-455 EAADGTLTE
+455 EAAEGILTDRE
-464 QEQALLRWPRRPR
+464 QELVLWARRPR
-477 SLKAAAWSVT
+477 SRKAAAWSVG

-495 ADVIGG
+495 VDVIGG
-501 TATFGH
+501 TGTFGH
-507 VVADEAQDLSPMQLR
+507 VVADEAQDLSAMQLR

-545 WSAERWEDALDHLGR
+545 WSADRWRDAVGHLDR
-560 RSTRLEHLPR
+560 RSVRVEHLPR

-581 ANRLLPEIAP
+581 ANRLLPQIAP
-591 GVRPASSVRSVPGS
+591 DVHPARSVRGVPGS
-605 LRVMAVTPSSAKQ
+605 LRIRTAVSTAVAA

-623 LDAAL
+623 LDEAL
-628 AEDGSVGLVAADQAV
+628 AEDGSVGLVVADGAV
-643 AAIGAELTRRGVE
+643 PAVGAELAGRGIE
-656 YRQVDE
+656 FREVDR
-662 FDTDTRLAVVP
+662 FDTDTRLALVP

-714 LGLSVVHAKP
+714 LGLTIVHAKP
-724 LPSSLHPSEPA
+724 LPAALGPGSPG

>member
-1 MAGPEP
+1 
-7 GRLAGWS
+7 
-14 LGNSVADADVG
+14 
-25 GGGWWAV
+25 
-32 ATSATS
+32 
-38 PSRHC
+38 
-43 VVIRVSRRPEPLPD
+43 VSRPLEPLAD
-57 AELLE
+57 TELQA

-75 AMRRRTRSLRA
+75 AMRRRARSLRA
-86 AGADAYASES
+86 TGADPYAAES
-96 VEWRLRRRVASL
+96 VEWHLRQRVAAL
-108 SDDSRT
+108 TDDGRT

-122 YDAGADPPE
+122 YDDSADPPE
-131 ARFYVGRRHVSDQEG
+131 ARFYVGRRHVSDPDG

-162 RASPARRYGVLVRRR
+162 RASPTRRYGVRARRR

-190 EALDLLDEAQARSAA
+190 EVLELLDEAAAMAAA

-230 EQDDLIRA
+230 EQDDLLRA
-238 PLGETLCIQGGPG
+238 PLTETIVIQGGPG

-305 RSIEG
+305 RSIED
-310 LVSEVA
+310 LVAEVA
-316 VTGADRPEAAAVK
+316 VTGTDLPEAAAVK
-329 ADARMATVVR
+329 ADDRMAMVVR
-339 RAAFLQVRPPALPLE
+339 RAAFLHVRPPALPLE
-354 VRWRHRVIRLPA
+354 VRWQHRVVRLSA
-366 SVLRRR
+366 RLLRQR
-372 VAELVQSD
+372 VDELVAGD
-380 VRYTV
+380 LRYQV
-385 GRDHLRDWLVERCLR
+385 GRQHLRDWLVERCLR

-405 EGLNA
+405 EGLSA
-410 LDSPTEVQRSLGGR
+410 LDSPAEVQRSLGAR
-424 PEVRAFLDRTW
+424 REVREFLQRTW
-435 PAVDPLRLVFRLLT
+435 PVLDPVRLVFRLLG
-449 EQPFLA
+449 QRAFLA
-455 EAADGTLTE
+455 EAAEGILTDRE
-464 QEQALLRWPRRPR
+464 QELVLWARRPR
-477 SLKAAAWSVT
+477 SRKAAAWSAG

-495 ADVIGG
+495 VDVIGG
-501 TATFGH
+501 TGTFGH
-507 VVADEAQDLSPMQLR
+507 VVADEAQDLSAMQLR

-545 WSAERWEDALDHLGR
+545 WSADRWRDAVGHLDR
-560 RSTRLEHLPR
+560 RSVRVEHLPR

-581 ANRLLPEIAP
+581 ANRLLPQIAP
-591 GVRPASSVRSVPGS
+591 DVHPARSVRGVPGS
-605 LRVMAVTPSSAKQ
+605 LRIRTAVSTAVAA

-623 LDAAL
+623 LDEAL
-628 AEDGSVGLVAADQAV
+628 AEDGSVGLVVADGAV
-643 AAIGAELTRRGVE
+643 PAVGAELAGRGIE
-656 YRQVDE
+656 FREVDR
-662 FDTDTRLAVVP
+662 FDTDTRLALVP

-714 LGLSVVHAKP
+714 LGLTIVHAKP
-724 LPSSLHPSEPA
+724 LPAALDPGSPG

>member
-1 MAGPEP
+1 
-7 GRLAGWS
+7 
-14 LGNSVADADVG
+14 
-25 GGGWWAV
+25 
-32 ATSATS
+32 
-38 PSRHC
+38 
-43 VVIRVSRRPEPLPD
+43 VSRPLEPLAD
-57 AELLE
+57 TELQA

-75 AMRRRTRSLRA
+75 AMRRRARSLRA
-86 AGADAYASES
+86 TGADPYAAES
-96 VEWRLRRRVASL
+96 VEWHLRQRVAAL
-108 SDDSRT
+108 TDDGRT

-122 YDAGADPPE
+122 YDDSADPPE
-131 ARFYVGRRHVSDQEG
+131 ARFYVGRRHVSDPDG

-162 RASPARRYGVLVRRR
+162 RASPTRRYGVRARRR

-190 EALDLLDEAQARSAA
+190 EVLELLDEAAAMAAA

-238 PLGETLCIQGGPG
+238 PLTETIVIQGGPG

-305 RSIEG
+305 RSIED
-310 LVSEVA
+310 LVAEVA
-316 VTGADRPEAAAVK
+316 VTGTDLPEAAAVK
-329 ADARMATVVR
+329 ADDRMAMVVR
-339 RAAFLQVRPPALPLE
+339 RAAFLHVRPPALPLE
-354 VRWRHRVIRLPA
+354 VRWRHRVVRLSA
-366 SVLRRR
+366 RLLRQR
-372 VAELVQSD
+372 VDELVAGD
-380 VRYTV
+380 LRYQV
-385 GRDHLRDWLVERCLR
+385 GREHLRDWLVERCLR

-405 EGLNA
+405 EGLSA
-410 LDSPTEVQRSLGGR
+410 LDSPAEVQRSLGAR
-424 PEVRAFLDRTW
+424 REVREFLQRTW
-435 PAVDPLRLVFRLLT
+435 PVLDPVRLVFRLLG
-449 EQPFLA
+449 ERAFLA
-455 EAADGTLTE
+455 EAAEGILTDRE
-464 QEQALLRWPRRPR
+464 QELVLWARRPR
-477 SLKAAAWSVT
+477 SRKAAAWSVG

-495 ADVIGG
+495 VDVIGG
-501 TATFGH
+501 TGTFGH
-507 VVADEAQDLSPMQLR
+507 VVADEAQDLSAMQLR

-545 WSAERWEDALDHLGR
+545 WSADRWGDAVGHLDR
-560 RSTRLEHLPR
+560 RSVRVEHLPR

-581 ANRLLPEIAP
+581 ANRLLPQIAP
-591 GVRPASSVRSVPGS
+591 DVRPARSVRGVPGS
-605 LRVMAVTPSSAKQ
+605 LRIRTAVSTAVAA

-623 LDAAL
+623 LDEAL
-628 AEDGSVGLVAADQAV
+628 AEDGSVGLVVADGAV
-643 AAIGAELTRRGVE
+643 PAVGAELAGRGIE
-656 YRQVDE
+656 FREVDR
-662 FDTDTRLAVVP
+662 FDTDTRLALVP

-714 LGLSVVHAKP
+714 LGLTIVHAKP
-724 LPSSLHPSEPA
+724 LPAALDPGSPG

>member
-1 MAGPEP
+1 LPE
-7 GRLAGWS
+7 
-14 LGNSVADADVG
+14 
-25 GGGWWAV
+25 
-32 ATSATS
+32 
-38 PSRHC
+38 
-43 VVIRVSRRPEPLPD
+43 
-57 AELLE
+57 AELQA
-62 EREMLEYARRCLA
+62 ERAMLEHARRCLA

-86 AGADAYASES
+86 SGADPYAVES
-96 VEWRLRRRVASL
+96 VEWRLRQRVASL
-108 SDDSRT
+108 ADDERT

-122 YDAGADPPE
+122 YDATADPPE
-131 ARFYVGRRHVSDQEG
+131 ARFYVGRRHVSDAEG

-162 RASPARRYGVLVRRR
+162 RASPTRRYGVRVRRR

-190 EALDLLDEAQARSAA
+190 EVLDLLDEAEALAVA

-238 PLGETLCIQGGPG
+238 PLADTICIQGGPG

-264 LLYEH
+264 LIYEH
-269 RERLARDGV
+269 RDRLARDGV

-305 RSIEG
+305 RSIED
-310 LVSEVA
+310 LVAEVE
-316 VTGADRPEAAAVK
+316 VTGTDTPEAAAVK
-329 ADARMATVVR
+329 AGERMAEVVR
-339 RAAFLQVRPPALPLE
+339 RAAFTHVRPPALPLE
-354 VRWRHRVIRLPA
+354 VHWRHRVVRLPA
-366 SVLRRR
+366 RVLRQR
-372 VAELVQSD
+372 VEELGSGD
-380 VRYTV
+380 LRYLV
-385 GRDHLRDWLVERCLR
+385 ARDHLRDWLVERCLR

-410 LDSPTEVQRSLGGR
+410 LDNPAEVQRSLRAR
-424 PEVRAFLDRTW
+424 PEVRAFLQRTW
-435 PAVDPLRLVFRLLT
+435 PVVDPVRLVFRLLT
-449 EQPFLA
+449 ERDFLA
-455 EAADGTLTE
+455 GAADGILSDPE
-464 QEQALLRWPRRPR
+464 QELLRWTRRPR
-477 SLKAAAWSVT
+477 SRKAAAWSVT

-495 ADVIGG
+495 VDVIGG
-501 TATFGH
+501 TPTFGH
-507 VVADEAQDLSPMQLR
+507 VVADEAQDLSAMQLR

-545 WSAERWEDALDHLGR
+545 WSAERWEDALGHLGR
-560 RSTRLEHLPR
+560 RSMRVEHLPR

-575 KEVLDF
+575 AEVLDF

-591 GVRPASSVRSVPGS
+591 GVRPARSVRSVPGS
-605 LRVMAVTPSSAKQ
+605 LRVRAVTPGEATAAWRQ
-618 AWLRA
+618 ALKE
-623 LDAAL
+623 AL
-628 AEDGSVGLVAADQAV
+628 AEDGSVGLVVDDRAVPAART
-643 AAIGAELTRRGVE
+643 ELTGRGVE
-656 YRQVDE
+656 FREVDR
-662 FDTDTRLAVVP
+662 FDTDTRLALVP

-699 PTGLRRLYTALTRAV
+699 ATGLRRLYTALTRAV
-714 LGLSVVHAKP
+714 LGLTIVHAKP
-724 LPSSLHPSEPA
+724 LPAALGPAPGG

>member
-1 MAGPEP
+1 
-7 GRLAGWS
+7 
-14 LGNSVADADVG
+14 
-25 GGGWWAV
+25 
-32 ATSATS
+32 
-38 PSRHC
+38 
-43 VVIRVSRRPEPLPD
+43 VSRPLEPLAD
-57 AELLE
+57 TELQA

-75 AMRRRTRSLRA
+75 AMRRRARSLRA
-86 AGADAYASES
+86 TGADPYAAES
-96 VEWRLRRRVASL
+96 VEWHLRQRVAAL
-108 SDDSRT
+108 TDDGRT

-122 YDAGADPPE
+122 YDDSADPPE
-131 ARFYVGRRHVSDQEG
+131 ARFYVGRRHVSDPDG

-162 RASPARRYGVLVRRR
+162 RASPTRRYGVRARRR

-190 EALDLLDEAQARSAA
+190 EVLELLDEAAAMAAA

-238 PLGETLCIQGGPG
+238 PLTETIVIQGGPG

-305 RSIEG
+305 RSIED
-310 LVSEVA
+310 LVAEVA
-316 VTGADRPEAAAVK
+316 VTGTDLPEAAAVK
-329 ADARMATVVR
+329 ADDRMAMVVR
-339 RAAFLQVRPPALPLE
+339 RAAFLHVRPPALPLE
-354 VRWRHRVIRLPA
+354 VRWQHRVVRLSA
-366 SVLRRR
+366 RLLRQR
-372 VAELVQSD
+372 VDELVAGD
-380 VRYTV
+380 LRYQV
-385 GRDHLRDWLVERCLR
+385 GREHLRDWLVERCLR

-405 EGLNA
+405 EGLSA
-410 LDSPTEVQRSLGGR
+410 LDSPAEVQRSLGAR
-424 PEVRAFLDRTW
+424 REVREFLQRTW
-435 PAVDPLRLVFRLLT
+435 PVLDPVRLVFRLLG
-449 EQPFLA
+449 ERAFLA
-455 EAADGTLTE
+455 EAAEGILTDRE
-464 QEQALLRWPRRPR
+464 QELVLWARRPR
-477 SLKAAAWSVT
+477 SRKAAAWSVG

-495 ADVIGG
+495 VDVIGG
-501 TATFGH
+501 TGTFGH
-507 VVADEAQDLSPMQLR
+507 VVADEAQDLSAMQLR

-545 WSAERWEDALDHLGR
+545 WSADRWRDAVGHLDR
-560 RSTRLEHLPR
+560 RSVRVEHLPR

-581 ANRLLPEIAP
+581 ANRLLPQIAP
-591 GVRPASSVRSVPGS
+591 DVRPARSVRGVPGS
-605 LRVMAVTPSSAKQ
+605 LRIRTAVSTAVAA

-623 LDAAL
+623 LDEAL
-628 AEDGSVGLVAADQAV
+628 AEDGSVGLVVADGAV
-643 AAIGAELTRRGVE
+643 PAVGAELAGRGI
-656 YRQVDE
+656 E
-662 FDTDTRLAVVP
+662 FREMDRFDIDTRLALVP

-714 LGLSVVHAKP
+714 LGLTIVHAKP
-724 LPSSLHPSEPA
+724 LPAALDPGSPG

>member
-1 MAGPEP
+1 
-7 GRLAGWS
+7 
-14 LGNSVADADVG
+14 
-25 GGGWWAV
+25 
-32 ATSATS
+32 
-38 PSRHC
+38 
-43 VVIRVSRRPEPLPD
+43 VSRPLEPLAD
-57 AELLE
+57 TELQA

-75 AMRRRTRSLRA
+75 AMRRRARSLRA
-86 AGADAYASES
+86 TGADPYAAES
-96 VEWRLRRRVASL
+96 VEWHLRQRVAAL
-108 SDDSRT
+108 TDDGRT

-122 YDAGADPPE
+122 YDDSADPPE
-131 ARFYVGRRHVSDQEG
+131 ARFYVGRRHVSDPDG

-162 RASPARRYGVLVRRR
+162 RASPTRRYGVRARRR

-190 EALDLLDEAQARSAA
+190 EVLELLDEAAAMAAA

-238 PLGETLCIQGGPG
+238 PLTETIVIQGGPG

-305 RSIEG
+305 RSIED
-310 LVSEVA
+310 LVAEVA
-316 VTGADRPEAAAVK
+316 VTGTDLPEAAAVK
-329 ADARMATVVR
+329 ADDRMAMVVR
-339 RAAFLQVRPPALPLE
+339 RAAFLHVRPPALPLE
-354 VRWRHRVIRLPA
+354 VRWQHRVVRLSA
-366 SVLRRR
+366 RLLRQR
-372 VAELVQSD
+372 VDELVAGD
-380 VRYTV
+380 LRYQV
-385 GRDHLRDWLVERCLR
+385 GREHLRDWLVERCLR

-405 EGLNA
+405 EGLSA
-410 LDSPTEVQRSLGGR
+410 LDSPAEVQRSLGAR
-424 PEVRAFLDRTW
+424 REVREFLQRTW
-435 PAVDPLRLVFRLLT
+435 PVLDPVRLVFRLLG
-449 EQPFLA
+449 ERAFLA
-455 EAADGTLTE
+455 EAAEGILTDRE
-464 QEQALLRWPRRPR
+464 QELVLWARRPR
-477 SLKAAAWSVT
+477 SRKAAAWSVG

-495 ADVIGG
+495 VDVIGG
-501 TATFGH
+501 TGTFGH
-507 VVADEAQDLSPMQLR
+507 VVADEAQDLSAMQLR

-545 WSAERWEDALDHLGR
+545 WSADRWRDAVGHLDR
-560 RSTRLEHLPR
+560 RSVRVEHLPR

-581 ANRLLPEIAP
+581 ANRLLPQIAP
-591 GVRPASSVRSVPGS
+591 DVRPARSVRGVPGS
-605 LRVMAVTPSSAKQ
+605 LRIRTAVSTAVAA

-623 LDAAL
+623 LDEAL
-628 AEDGSVGLVAADQAV
+628 AEDGSVGLVVADGAV
-643 AAIGAELTRRGVE
+643 PAVGAELAGRGIE
-656 YRQVDE
+656 FREVDR
-662 FDTDTRLAVVP
+662 FDTDTRLALVP

-714 LGLSVVHAKP
+714 LGLTIVHAKP
-724 LPSSLHPSEPA
+724 LPAALDPGSPG

>member
-1 MAGPEP
+1 
-7 GRLAGWS
+7 
-14 LGNSVADADVG
+14 
-25 GGGWWAV
+25 
-32 ATSATS
+32 
-38 PSRHC
+38 
-43 VVIRVSRRPEPLPD
+43 VSRPLEPLPD
-57 AELLE
+57 DELLA

-86 AGADAYASES
+86 AGADAYAAES
-96 VEWRLRRRVASL
+96 VEWRLRRRVAAL
-108 SDDSRT
+108 TDDGRT

-131 ARFYVGRRHVSDQEG
+131 ARFYVGRRHVSDEEG

-162 RASPARRYGVLVRRR
+162 RASPTRRYGVRARRR

-190 EALDLLDEAQARSAA
+190 EVLDLLDEAAAIAAA

-238 PLGETLCIQGGPG
+238 PLAETICIQG
-251 TGKTAVGLHRAAF
+251 
-264 LLYEH
+264 
-269 RERLARDGV
+269 
-278 LVVGPGPAY
+278 GPGPAY

-299 EVDVAQ
+299 EVDVDQ
-305 RSIEG
+305 RSVKD
-310 LVSEVA
+310 LVAEVT
-316 VTGADRPEAAAVK
+316 VTRSDSPEAAAVK
-329 ADARMATVVR
+329 ADARMAAVVR

-354 VRWRHRVIRLPA
+354 VRWRHRLIRLSA
-366 SVLRRR
+366 SSLRRR
-372 VAELVQSD
+372 VTELATGD
-380 VRYTV
+380 LRYQV
-385 GRDHLRDWLVERCLR
+385 GRDHLRDWLVECCLR
-400 HLEHT
+400 HLERS

-410 LDSPTEVQRSLGGR
+410 LDSPAEVQRSLGGR
-424 PEVRAFLDRTW
+424 PELRAFLNRTW
-435 PAVDPLRLVFRLLT
+435 PVIDPVRMVFRLLT
-449 EQPFLA
+449 ERPLLA
-455 EAADGTLTE
+455 KAADGILTE
-464 QEQALLRWPRRPR
+464 QEQELLVWARRPR
-477 SLKAAAWSVT
+477 SLKAAAWSVS

-495 ADVIGG
+495 VDVVGG
-501 TATFGH
+501 TASFGH
-507 VVADEAQDLSPMQLR
+507 VVADEAQDLSAMQLR

-536 GDLAQRTTP
+536 GDLAQRTAP
-545 WSAERWEDALDHLGR
+545 WSAARWEDALGHLGR
-560 RSTRLEHLPR
+560 RSTRVEHLPR

-605 LRVMAVTPSSAKQ
+605 LRVRAVTPA
-618 AWLRA
+618 AATAGWLQA
-623 LDAAL
+623 LDEAL
-628 AEDGSVGLVAADQAV
+628 AEDGSVGLLAADGSVPAV
-643 AAIGAELTRRGVE
+643 GGELTRRGVE
-656 YRQVDE
+656 FREVDR
-662 FDTDTRLAVVP
+662 FDAETRLAVVP

-691 DIADPALG
+691 DIADQALG
-699 PTGLRRLYTALTRAV
+699 ASGLRRLYTALTRAV
-714 LGLSVVHAKP
+714 LGLTVVHAKP
-724 LPSSLHPSEPA
+724 LPAALRPTQPA